1 MAGLR
6 LALAAAVAYSLRSQP
21 DQQVEAGLFADLPRP
36 DAAPDYPD
44 VSDQLPPEQALDI
57 VNHTPPITT
66 ATSLN
71 GNSAISLN
79 SEAVEKK

>member
-1 MAGLR
+1 
-6 LALAAAVAYSLRSQP
+6 
-21 DQQVEAGLFADLPRP
+21 
-36 DAAPDYPD
+36 